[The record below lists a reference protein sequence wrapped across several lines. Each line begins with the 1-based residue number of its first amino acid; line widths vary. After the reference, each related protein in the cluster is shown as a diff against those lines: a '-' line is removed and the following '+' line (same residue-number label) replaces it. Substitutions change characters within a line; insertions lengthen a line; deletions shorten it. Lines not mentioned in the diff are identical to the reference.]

1 MNFDTSNHLG
11 SIGPKNTSSKPTTG
25 VSSKNAEPALTST
38 QGKSEPND
46 QVVLSPKAQTFARLQ
61 SKIDASPD
69 VNLDKVAEMKR
80 AIAEGRFEI
89 NPDRIAENMLNQNT
103 LLG

>member
-1 MNFDTSNHLG
+1 MNFDTNNHLG
-11 SIGPKNTSSKPTTG
+11 SIGPKNTNSKPTAG
-25 VSSKNAEPALTST
+25 VNSKSAAPTVIDT

-61 SKIDASPD
+61 SKIDASPE
-69 VNLDKVAEMKR
+69 VNLDKVAEIKQ

-89 NPDRIAENMLNQNT
+89 NTDRIAENMLNQES